1 MPDERLQQY
10 LETRYGSGGHTTR
23 NKSIENGGS
32 RKKKVSSRRHLHATL
47 SQNDMVIRDEENV
60 WFGQDN
66 DHQIDEEANTLYKKN
81 ASANES
87 LRVPQLH
94 KSSATQSS
102 GWTAVRPPATE
113 TSDMSSKEG
122 ALDVDSNPSPQISPS
137 INSQSSSDAIAS
149 DDRATVQSSVPEAR
163 PQAGLMSRE
172 QLRAQREARKAAEKA
187 AVESQGGVTE
197 QPIASDPQE
206 TVYRDALGRR
216 INPAEEEA
224 QWRAE
229 EESRKRKAAER
240 AQWNRGLVQ
249 RRQEAEQQA
258 DLAQISTERVA
269 RYVYW
274 QIRQPVCMRASY
286 TLDAYV

>member
-10 LETRYGSGGHTTR
+10 LETRYGSQGHTTR
-23 NKSIENGGS
+23 NKSIEDGGS
-32 RKKKVSSRRHLHATL
+32 RKKKVSNRRHLHATL

-66 DHQIDEEANTLYKKN
+66 DHQIDEEVNALYKKK

-87 LRVPQLH
+87 LRVPQLQ
-94 KSSATQSS
+94 KSTATQSS
-102 GWTAVRPPATE
+102 GWTAVRPPSTE
-113 TSDMSSKEG
+113 TSNMSPKERV
-122 ALDVDSNPSPQISPS
+122 LDVDPNSSSYIYPD
-137 INSQSSSDAIAS
+137 INSQSMSDAIAS
-149 DDRATVQSSVPEAR
+149 DDRATVQSSVSEAR

-187 AVESQGGVTE
+187 AVELQGGVTE

-229 EESRKRKAAER
+229 EDSRKRKAAER

-249 RRQEAEQQA
+249 RRQEAEQRA

-269 RYVYW
+269 RYVCW
-274 QIRQPVCMRASY
+274 QIRQSVYMHMS
-286 TLDAYV
+286 

>member
-10 LETRYGSGGHTTR
+10 LETRYGSGGHTTI
-23 NKSIENGGS
+23 NKSIEDGGS

-113 TSDMSSKEG
+113 TSNMSSKEG
-122 ALDVDSNPSPQISPS
+122 ALDIDPNPSPQISPN

-224 QWRAE
+224 QWRAG

-269 RYVYW
+269 RYVCW
-274 QIRQPVCMRASY
+274 QIRQSVYMRAS
-286 TLDAYV
+286 